1 MTAEQ
6 QSAAHISLAGFSLMA
21 QFKTSLVI
29 RRSVEE
35 VFAFVA
41 NYQNSPRWVSGGLEH
56 TKVSAGPIGVGT
68 VIHTTGQT
76 LGLRLE
82 TTRIVTA
89 YEPYSKYAF
98 KTEYQRIPITTTFL
112 FEALDD
118 DTRLTAVVE
127 GEPGGLFT
135 LTMPFVLGAIRQQ
148 FEGDLRR
155 LKTLLEEPK
164 PTPN

>member
-1 MTAEQ
+1 
-6 QSAAHISLAGFSLMA
+6 MA
-21 QFKTSLVI
+21 QFKTGVVI
-29 RRSVEE
+29 RRPIED
-35 VFAFVA
+35 VFSFVS
-41 NYQNSPRWVSGGLEH
+41 NYQNSARWIAGRWEH
-56 TKVSAGPIGVGT
+56 TKVSAGPIAVGT

-76 LGLRLE
+76 LGLRVE

-112 FEALDD
+112 FEPLHD
-118 DTRLTAVVE
+118 DTRLTVVVE

-135 LTMPFVLGAIRQQ
+135 LTMPFVLGAVRQQ

-155 LKTLLEEPK
+155 LKTLLEEQ
-164 PTPN
+164 TPPIP